1 MEPDLT
7 FESNRGL
14 PLSPFQQTCVAL
26 NHYGG
31 NQFQRVS
38 GVCAGVSQNAAR
50 LAMVR
55 VTEALIKR
63 RADYMFMPSTEEM
76 VETSTMMQE
85 RFHLPRF
92 AMAVDGMMVRFVEAP
107 RGLPP
112 GKHKQQ
118 FWCRY
123 RVH

>member
-7 FESNRGL
+7 YENNRGL
-14 PLSPFQQTCVAL
+14 PLSPFQQICVAL

-63 RADYMFMPSTEEM
+63 RTDYMFMPSTEKM
-76 VETSTMMQE
+76 VETSK
-85 RFHLPRF
+85 
-92 AMAVDGMMVRFVEAP
+92 VV
-107 RGLPP
+107 
-112 GKHKQQ
+112 
-118 FWCRY
+118 
-123 RVH
+123 